1 MGKGPTKKDAQRQ
14 AALSYLQYLS
24 SYYLPSFFNQVK
36 AFTFIFYALYKDN
49 TINLK
54 ENSN

>member
-24 SYYLPSFFNQVK
+24 SNN
-36 AFTFIFYALYKDN
+36 D
-49 TINLK
+49 
-54 ENSN
+54 